1 MADQRPAEGKD
12 EERADAAF
20 WEAQE
25 PWLAAVILISGWGG
39 EAACEALSRALSGER
54 AGDLSA
60 ADFWVEVHGCIR
72 RLW

>member
-1 MADQRPAEGKD
+1 MPEERPAEGKD
-12 EERADAAF
+12 EGRADAAF
-20 WEAQE
+20 RDEQE
-25 PWLAAVILISGWGG
+25 PWLAAIVLIAGWAD
-39 EAACEALSRALSGER
+39 EAAREALSRALSAER

>member
-1 MADQRPAEGKD
+1 MPEERSAEGKD
-12 EERADAAF
+12 EERADAPF
-20 WEAQE
+20 WEEQE
-25 PWLAAVILISGWGG
+25 PWLAAIILVAGWGG
-39 EAACEALSRALSGER
+39 EAACEALSRALGGER